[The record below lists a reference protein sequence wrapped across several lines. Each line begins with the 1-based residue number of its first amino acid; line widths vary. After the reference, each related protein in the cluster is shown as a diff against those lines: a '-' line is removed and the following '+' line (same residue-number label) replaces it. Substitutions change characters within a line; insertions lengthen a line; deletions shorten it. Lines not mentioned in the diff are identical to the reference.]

1 MPAATRE
8 TTMDGNRRRF
18 LKTTSLVAATVAAGV
33 PVLRESIA
41 QTRST
46 PAEPKELPKGLVL
59 ATLRRPDG
67 YGVGLRTDRGILDV
81 AAAEEDFREGVPTT
95 IDALLKSQD
104 DAGGLRRLAEKARAS
119 ASADRYF
126 VAVEQAVFG
135 PCVTNPEKIVC
146 IGLNYRKHAAET
158 GNPVPKQPILFN
170 KYNTALNCHGG
181 TIGVSEEDARNFDY
195 EAELVIA
202 LGRRARNVS
211 ETDAPN
217 YIFGYATGN
226 DFTARDLQS
235 RSTQWM
241 LGKSLD
247 GSAPVGP
254 WLVTADLVDGDNL
267 KIECR
272 VNGEVRQSSN
282 TSDMVFNCKQLVSY
296 ISRYFTLKPGDIIFT
311 GTPEG
316 VIAGY
321 PKDKQVWLKAGDK
334 IVTSIEKLG
343 DLSFTLT

>member
-1 MPAATRE
+1 
-8 TTMDGNRRRF
+8 MDRDRRAF
-18 LKTTSLVAATVAAGV
+18 LKTTSLAAAAAAAGLPAATETVAQA
-33 PVLRESIA
+33 
-41 QTRST
+41 RSAS
-46 PAEPKELPKGLVL
+46 AEMKELPKGLVL
-59 ATLRRPDG
+59 ATLRRPDS
-67 YGVGLRTDRGILDV
+67 YGLGLRADRGILDV
-81 AAAEEDFREGVPTT
+81 VAAEQDFREGAPTT
-95 IDALLKSQD
+95 IDALLHGQG
-104 DAGGLRRLAEKARAS
+104 DANALRRLAEKARAS

-126 VAVEQAVFG
+126 VALDQAAFG

-146 IGLNYRKHAAET
+146 IGLNYRRHAAET

-195 EAELVIA
+195 EAELVIVI
-202 LGRRARNVS
+202 GRRARNVS
-211 ETDAPN
+211 EADAPN

-254 WLVTADLVDGDNL
+254 WLVTADLADGDNL
-267 KIECR
+267 RIECR

-343 DLSFTLT
+343 DLTFTLT

>member
-1 MPAATRE
+1 
-8 TTMDGNRRRF
+8 MDHDRRNF
-18 LKTTSLVAATVAAGV
+18 LKTSSLVGVAAMAGASLNAATPAA
-33 PVLRESIA
+33 A
-41 QTRST
+41 QNGQRVS
-46 PAEPKELPKGLVL
+46 EPKDLPKGLTF
-59 ATLRRPDG
+59 ATLRRPEG
-67 YGVGLRTDRGILDV
+67 YGLALRTDRGVLDV
-81 AAAEEDFREGVPTT
+81 VAAEQDLREGAPTT
-95 IDALLKSQD
+95 IDAVFKGQGDVNALK
-104 DAGGLRRLAEKARAS
+104 RLADKARAS
-119 ASADRYF
+119 TSADRYF
-126 VAVEQAVFG
+126 VAADKAAFG
-135 PCVTNPEKIVC
+135 PCVTNPEKIIC

-170 KYNTALNCHGG
+170 KYNTALNYHGG
-181 TIGVSEEDARNFDY
+181 TINVTEEDAQKFDY
-195 EAELVIA
+195 EAELVIVI
-202 LGRRARNVS
+202 GRQARNVS
-211 ETDAPN
+211 EQDAGN

-247 GSAPVGP
+247 GAAPVGP
-254 WLVTADLVDGDNL
+254 WLVTADLADGDNL

-296 ISRYFTLKPGDIIFT
+296 ISKYMTMKPGDIIFT

-316 VIAGY
+316 VISGY
-321 PKDKQVWLKAGDK
+321 PKEKQVWLKPGDK
-334 IVTSIEKLG
+334 LVTSIEKLG